1 MALVLL
7 ATCPVSVLPLY
18 SRIQILSGLGVFM
31 KWIEKESQGHPEGPY
46 DKVPPL
52 LGEADTKEEYLGKE
66 LAWEGL
72 GDSVATKGATQVCLK

>member
-1 MALVLL
+1 M
-7 ATCPVSVLPLY
+7 
-18 SRIQILSGLGVFM
+18 FM
-31 KWIEKESQGHPEGPY
+31 KWIEKQSQGHLKGPY

-52 LGEADTKEEYLGKE
+52 LGAADTKEEEYLGKE